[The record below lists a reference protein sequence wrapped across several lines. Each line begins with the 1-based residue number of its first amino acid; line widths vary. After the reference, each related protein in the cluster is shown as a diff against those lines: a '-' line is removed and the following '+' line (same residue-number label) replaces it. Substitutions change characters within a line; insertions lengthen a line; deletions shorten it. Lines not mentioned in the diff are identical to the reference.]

1 MLQHFYDKNI
11 MSERKKTV
19 TEKPYVTA
27 FMLQLFYDKK
37 ICLRVKKTVTD
48 KPWQTCY
55 MAKPF
60 HHSKIWDTK
69 RFERNNKK
77 LLFFRKFVTE
87 KLIFRSSR

>member
-1 MLQHFYDKNI
+1 

-60 HHSKIWDTK
+60 HHSKI
-69 RFERNNKK
+69 
-77 LLFFRKFVTE
+77 
-87 KLIFRSSR
+87 